1 MGSTVTPVTVTF
13 NGTSQYASSLQQEI
27 ARAVSVASLPMQQL
41 ENEQSAT
48 NQQITDAT
56 SLETTLTSLSTAI
69 QGLSSSSGNTQ
80 SASVSDPTVLQ
91 ANASSS
97 ALPGSY
103 TIQVLDP
110 GSSSSA
116 MSSDGLTTVTD
127 PTSQDISSSSTFTL
141 TVGSST
147 YTIQPSGNN
156 LDALAQAIN
165 SSGAGVQ
172 ATIVNVGSPESPDYR
187 LAIQS
192 TGLGAQTIQ
201 LTDSGSNPLLT
212 SLATGTDGSY
222 TVNGQP
228 PAGITTDSSTVTISP
243 GLTVNLLAAG
253 TSTVS
258 VSLDASSI
266 SSALSSFV
274 TAFNAALAQVNLSYG
289 QNANSLSG
297 DSVVYETSDALNNL
311 MQYAGSSNSGSI
323 QSLTDLGI
331 TNSDTGTLTFDPSV
345 ISSMSSSQLA
355 NVVSFVGNTTSGFLA
370 DATNTMTSLTD
381 PTTGLVTGEIAN
393 FNQESANDTTQI
405 NAQQNTVN
413 ALQTSLTNQ
422 MNAADA
428 LIQTLQQQST
438 FLSSLFNTMNANNNA
453 NA

>member
-1 MGSTVTPVTVTF
+1 MGSSVTPVTVTF
-13 NGTSQYASSLQQEI
+13 NGTSQYASSLQQVI
-27 ARAVSVASLPMQQL
+27 TRAVSIASLPMVQL
-41 ENEQSAT
+41 EDQQQTTS
-48 NQQITDAT
+48 QQITDAT
-56 SLETTLTSLSTAI
+56 SLETTLTALNTSI

-80 SASVSDPTVLQ
+80 STSVSDSSVLQ
-91 ANASSS
+91 ATASSA
-97 ALPGSY
+97 ALPGTY

-127 PTSQDISSSSTFTL
+127 PTSQDIGSSSAFTL

-147 YTIQPSGNN
+147 HTIQPSGNN

-187 LAIQS
+187 LAIQN

-212 SLATGTDGSY
+212 SLTTGADGSY

-243 GLTVNLLAAG
+243 GLTVSLLAAG

-266 SSALSSFV
+266 STALNSFV

-297 DSVVYETSDALNNL
+297 DSMVYETSDALNNL
-311 MQYAGSSNSGSI
+311 VQYSGSGNSGDI

-331 TNSDTGTLTFDPSV
+331 TNSDTGTLTFDPSTL
-345 ISSMSSSQLA
+345 SSMSSSELA
-355 NVVSFVGNTTSGFLA
+355 NAVAFLGNSTSGFIA
-370 DATNTMTSLTD
+370 DATSTLTGLTD
-381 PTTGLVTGEIAN
+381 PTTGLVTGEITN
-393 FNQESANDTTQI
+393 LNRQSTNETTQI
-405 NAQQNTVN
+405 DAQQNKVN
-413 ALQTSLTNQ
+413 ELQTSLTNQ
-422 MNAADA
+422 MNSADA
-428 LIQTLQQQST
+428 LIASLEQQTT
-438 FLSSLFNTMNANNNA
+438 FLTSLFATVNANNNA
-453 NA
+453 LA